1 MLLKLLQYAQLIGE
15 NFKSSLIIKL
25 WVPIFWGPHL
35 EKWNFS
41 VPYCNTKMNF
51 YKVLTYQE
59 GKINHCLIFRDT
71 F

>member
-35 EKWNFS
+35 EKWNFL
-41 VPYCNTKMNF
+41 VPYCSTKMDF
-51 YKVLTYQE
+51 CKFLTYQE
-59 GKINHCLIFRDT
+59 EKLNHFLIVGDAL
-71 F
+71 